1 MLKEASARLREAI
14 IEGNLLIVKRLLRR
28 YPDLLTNI
36 DSENG
41 WSSLHYASYHGRY
54 LICVYLIQLGHDK
67 HELIKTFKG
76 NTCVH
81 LALMRGHEQTLH
93 LLLQQFPQFINHRGE
108 NGRAPIHIA
117 CMKNYYQCLSLLIGV
132 GADLWV
138 MDTNGDTP
146 LHVCL
151 EYGSLNC
158 MKMLVNEGE
167 VSLDDNVKDK
177 GNWKPLDVAQTFE
190 VGNVYSKVLKDVKKK
205 GVPLGTGKKP
215 SSFRTPILGAKAAF
229 EDGPSPVLSM
239 NSPYSLYS
247 NNSPLPALPRGIST
261 HNASVTGGTNRRS
274 SIQNPV
280 FNPRKPS
287 LSTDSFSSGS
297 NSSPRAR
304 VNSKST
310 AGGSPMKEQVPELLR
325 HSVTPTSPHNN
336 IALINRYLLP
346 NKSNENLRIDPQ
358 VQANNDKT
366 SGGCG
371 AAAAA
376 TTTGIGLRKDS
387 DDENENQNDNEN
399 NSEVTR
405 AEPRR
410 RVSLLN
416 IPISKLRN
424 SSAGSIEER

>member
-1 MLKEASARLREAI
+1 MREAI

-81 LALMRGHEQTLH
+81 LALMKGHEQTLH

-167 VSLDDNVKDK
+167 VSLDDNVKDN
-177 GNWKPLDVAQTFE
+177 GNWKPIDVAQTFE
-190 VGNVYSKVLKDVKKK
+190 VGNVYSKVLQDVKKK

-215 SSFRTPILGAKAAF
+215 SSFRTPILGAEGRFRRRAF
-229 EDGPSPVLSM
+229 
-239 NSPYSLYS
+239 
-247 NNSPLPALPRGIST
+247 
-261 HNASVTGGTNRRS
+261 ASVKHELTVFALLQQQPAPGTTKKDIHAQCERHWRQPQKFHPKPRVQPAQAVSVHGQFLVKLQFQLEGQSEQQEHGG
-274 SIQNPV
+274 
-280 FNPRKPS
+280 
-287 LSTDSFSSGS
+287 
-297 NSSPRAR
+297 R
-304 VNSKST
+304 VAHEGEG
-310 AGGSPMKEQVPELLR
+310 AGGGATQRNADEPAQQHCTHQQILAAKQKQRER
-325 HSVTPTSPHNN
+325 ADRRAGTS
-336 IALINRYLLP
+336 
-346 NKSNENLRIDPQ
+346 E
-358 VQANNDKT
+358 
-366 SGGCG
+366 
-371 AAAAA
+371 
-376 TTTGIGLRKDS
+376 
-387 DDENENQNDNEN
+387 
-399 NSEVTR
+399 
-405 AEPRR
+405 
-410 RVSLLN
+410 
-416 IPISKLRN
+416 
-424 SSAGSIEER
+424 

>member
-1 MLKEASARLREAI
+1 MLKEPSVRLREAI

-28 YPDLLTNI
+28 NPDLLTNI

-81 LALMRGHEQTLH
+81 LALMKGHEQTLH
-93 LLLQQFPQFINHRGE
+93 LLLQQFPRFINHRGE

-117 CMKNYYQCLSLLIGV
+117 CMNDYYQCLSLLIGV

-151 EYGSLNC
+151 EYGSISC
-158 MKMLVNEGE
+158 MKMLLNEGE
-167 VSLDDNVKDK
+167 VSLDDNVRDK
-177 GNWKPLDVAQTFE
+177 GNWKPIDVAQTFE
-190 VGNVYSKVLKDVKKK
+190 VGNIYSKVLKEVKKK
-205 GVPLGTGKKP
+205 GPPLGVGKKP
-215 SSFRTPILGAKAAF
+215 SSFRTPIPNAKATF

-247 NNSPLPALPRGIST
+247 NNSPLPVLPRRIST
-261 HNASVTGGTNRRS
+261 HTTSGNGGNRRS
-274 SIQNPV
+274 SITNPV
-280 FNPRKPS
+280 FNPRKPA
-287 LSTDSFSSGS
+287 LSTDSFSSSS
-297 NSSPRAR
+297 NSSSRLR
-304 VNSKST
+304 VNSINVKT
-310 AGGSPMKEQVPELLR
+310 PVGVSPKKELVSESVR
-325 HSVTPTSPHNN
+325 HSATPTSPHNN

-346 NKSNENLRIDPQ
+346 NKSNDNVRGDSQTATI
-358 VQANNDKT
+358 NDD
-366 SGGCG
+366 GGG
-371 AAAAA
+371 GNGGDA
-376 TTTGIGLRKDS
+376 TIGMGLRKDP
-387 DDENENQNDNEN
+387 DDENENKYKIKVN
-399 NSEVTR
+399 NG
-405 AEPRR
+405 EPRR

-424 SSAGSIEER
+424 SNNTRAED

>member
-1 MLKEASARLREAI
+1 MLKEPSVRLREAI

-28 YPDLLTNI
+28 NPDLLTNI

-93 LLLQQFPQFINHRGE
+93 LLLQQFPPFINHRGE

-117 CMKNYYQCLSLLIGV
+117 CMNDYYQCLSLLIGV

-151 EYGSLNC
+151 EYGSINC

-167 VSLDDNVKDK
+167 ISLDDSVRDK
-177 GNWKPLDVAQTFE
+177 GNWKPIDVAQTFE
-190 VGNVYSKVLKDVKKK
+190 VGNMYSKVLKEVKKK
-205 GVPLGTGKKP
+205 GPPQGAGKKP
-215 SSFRTPILGAKAAF
+215 SSFRTPILNAKAAF

-247 NNSPLPALPRGIST
+247 NNSPLPVLPRKIST
-261 HNASVTGGTNRRS
+261 HATGGNNGNRRG
-274 SIQNPV
+274 SITNPV
-280 FNPRKPS
+280 FNPRKPT
-287 LSTDSFSSGS
+287 LSTDSFSSSS
-297 NSSPRAR
+297 NSSSRIR
-304 VNSKST
+304 VNTINSKST
-310 AGGSPMKEQVPELLR
+310 LGGSPKKEPMPESVK
-325 HSVTPTSPHNN
+325 HSATPTSPRNN
-336 IALINRYLLP
+336 IALINRHLLS
-346 NKSNENLRIDPQ
+346 NKGNENARVDPQ
-358 VQANNDKT
+358 APADNGDND
-366 SGGCG
+366 GG
-371 AAAAA
+371 A
-376 TTTGIGLRKDS
+376 TIGIGLREDS
-387 DDENENQNDNEN
+387 DENENRYKTKTSRD
-399 NSEVTR
+399 
-405 AEPRR
+405 EPRR

-424 SSAGSIEER
+424 SSNGSIEKC

>member
-1 MLKEASARLREAI
+1 MLKEPSVRLREAI

-28 YPDLLTNI
+28 NPDLLTNI

-81 LALMRGHEQTLH
+81 LALMKGHEQTLH
-93 LLLQQFPQFINHRGE
+93 LLLQQFPRFINHRGE

-117 CMKNYYQCLSLLIGV
+117 CMNDYYQCLSLLIGV

-151 EYGSLNC
+151 EYGSISC
-158 MKMLVNEGE
+158 MKMLLNEGE
-167 VSLDDNVKDK
+167 VSLDDNVRDK
-177 GNWKPLDVAQTFE
+177 GNWKPIDVAQTFE
-190 VGNVYSKVLKDVKKK
+190 VGNIYSKVLKEVKKK
-205 GVPLGTGKKP
+205 GPPLGAGKKP
-215 SSFRTPILGAKAAF
+215 SSFRTPILNAKATF

-247 NNSPLPALPRGIST
+247 NNSPLPVLPRRIST
-261 HNASVTGGTNRRS
+261 HTTSGNGGNRRS
-274 SIQNPV
+274 SITNPV
-280 FNPRKPS
+280 FNPRKPT
-287 LSTDSFSSGS
+287 LSTDSFSSSS
-297 NSSPRAR
+297 NSSSRLR
-304 VNSKST
+304 VHSINVKT
-310 AGGSPMKEQVPELLR
+310 PVGVSPKKELVSESVR
-325 HSVTPTSPHNN
+325 HSATPTSPHNN

-346 NKSNENLRIDPQ
+346 NKSNDNVRGDSQTATI
-358 VQANNDKT
+358 NDD
-366 SGGCG
+366 GGG
-371 AAAAA
+371 GNGGDA
-376 TTTGIGLRKDS
+376 TIGMGLRKDP
-387 DDENENQNDNEN
+387 DDENENKYKIKVN
-399 NSEVTR
+399 NG
-405 AEPRR
+405 EPRR

-424 SSAGSIEER
+424 SNNTRAED

>member
-1 MLKEASARLREAI
+1 MLKEPSTRLREAI

-81 LALMRGHEQTLH
+81 LALMKGHEQTLH

-167 VSLDDNVKDK
+167 VSLDDNVKDN
-177 GNWKPLDVAQTFE
+177 GNWKPIDVAQTFE
-190 VGNVYSKVLKDVKKK
+190 VGNVYSKVLQDVKKK

-247 NNSPLPALPRGIST
+247 NNSPLPVLPRKIST
-261 HNASVTGGTNRRS
+261 HNASATGGNRRS
-274 SIQNPV
+274 SIPNPV
-280 FNPRKPS
+280 FSPRKPS
-287 LSTDSFSSGS
+287 LSTDSFSSSS
-297 NSSPRAR
+297 NSSSRAR

-310 AGGSPMKEQVPELLR
+310 AGGSPMKEKVPEAVR

-346 NKSNENLRIDPQ
+346 NKSNENVRIDAPA
-358 VQANNDKT
+358 QANNDKS
-366 SGGCG
+366 SGTGGGGGSGASASG
-371 AAAAA
+371 AA
-376 TTTGIGLRKDS
+376 TGIGLRRDS
-387 DDENENQNDNEN
+387 DDENENDNET
-399 NSEVTR
+399 TR

-424 SSAGSIEER
+424 TNAGGIEER